1 MQSQA
6 SCCREERRACAAV
19 GRRGFTLVELLV
31 VIGIIAVLIAILL
44 PALNRAR
51 AQANAIKCLSN
62 LRQIGVALVEYAA
75 QNRGFIVPSYNL
87 PASGTAANYTGG
99 PTQPMDGWACILD
112 RDLHL
117 GTGAQSQSTMFYC
130 PVTYDL
136 AGMAGGQTGTVQS
149 NPRGWQVWPFAFNG
163 SSGDSSPEVVQTM
176 LPQGFTR
183 IIRSSYWINSYNPV
197 GGAPTGATARDLRI
211 SDLYYTTSVG
221 YGPDTSGRYLSP
233 HNTSTIRHSAQTIA
247 AADGL
252 YMGRQSVDQ
261 AGMTNSRIGFR
272 HPAST
277 GKLDFSAN
285 AVFADGHAEK
295 LDSPAFP
302 CSFST
307 DAKYAANN
315 GTTTQAAQT
324 TINLSGPTVYADAA
338 AAYSL
343 FLSPP
348 Q

>member
-1 MQSQA
+1 MMSTNRP
-6 SCCREERRACAAV
+6 CRRC
-19 GRRGFTLVELLV
+19 GFTLVELLV

-62 LRQIGVALVEYAA
+62 LRQIGAAVVEYSA

-87 PASGTAANYTGG
+87 PASGSGTDYNASGASA
-99 PTQPMDGWACILD
+99 PMDGWPCILD

-117 GTGAQSQSTMFYC
+117 GTAAQSATSIFYC

-136 AGMAGGQTGTVQS
+136 QGMAGGQTGAVQS
-149 NPRGWQVWPFAFNG
+149 NPRGWTDWPMYFNG
-163 SSGDSSPEVVQTM
+163 TTGDSSPEVAIAM
-176 LPQGFTR
+176 APQGFPH
-183 IIRSSYWINSYNPV
+183 IIRCSYWINAYNPV

-221 YGPDTSGRYLSP
+221 YGPDSSGRYLQP
-233 HNTSTIRHSAQTIA
+233 HNTSSIRHSSLTIV

-252 YMGRQSVDQ
+252 YMGRQSVDE
-261 AGMTNSRIGFR
+261 AGMTNCRIGYR
-272 HPAST
+272 HIGNN
-277 GKLDFSAN
+277 GKLDNAAN

-295 LDSPAFP
+295 LDSAAFP
-302 CSFST
+302 CSF
-307 DAKYAANN
+307 AATYN
-315 GTTTQAAQT
+315 GGVTTIAAQEA
-324 TINLSGPTVYADAA
+324 INLSGPTVYADPAA
-338 AAYSL
+338 ALSL

-348 Q
+348 AP